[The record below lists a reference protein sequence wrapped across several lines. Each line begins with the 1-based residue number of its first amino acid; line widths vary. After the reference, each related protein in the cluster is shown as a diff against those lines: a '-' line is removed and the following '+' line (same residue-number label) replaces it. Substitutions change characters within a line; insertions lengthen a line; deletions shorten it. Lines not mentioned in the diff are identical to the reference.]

1 MWGCARQRT
10 IPSRPGPEYSA
21 FGPPTTLGVS
31 VQTLQARSTLA
42 SEGHH
47 SPIRGIP
54 DPLVV
59 EARQRRAVPGEDRRS
74 TRGGIIGGVVPG
86 ARIAAGDAD
95 PVLPR
100 SALHVVHDPEQHRL
114 PRVEL
119 AIQLGAV
126 EVPGAG
132 ARSPGDGGPA

>member
-47 SPIRGIP
+47 SPIRGIL
-54 DPLVV
+54 DPLAV

-86 ARIAAGDAD
+86 ARIAGGGGDPMLA
-95 PVLPR
+95 R
-100 SALHVVHDPEQHRL
+100 SGPATVHDP
-114 PRVEL
+114 
-119 AIQLGAV
+119 
-126 EVPGAG
+126 
-132 ARSPGDGGPA
+132 